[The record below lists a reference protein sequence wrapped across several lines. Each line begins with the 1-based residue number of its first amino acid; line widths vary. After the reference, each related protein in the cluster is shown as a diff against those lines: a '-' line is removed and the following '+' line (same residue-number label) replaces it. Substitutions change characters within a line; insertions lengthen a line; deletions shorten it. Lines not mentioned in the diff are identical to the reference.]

1 MSDLQWA
8 SVWAVNKYNFCC
20 NINAGYK
27 THILCLL
34 VEDQAPSLW
43 SRCSNLPQGWQ
54 CFDCH
59 SFELVWRVV
68 VVLLVC
74 GCYCSYYRWKKMGT
88 PATVLDAS
96 FLISLLRSCWC
107 SQARIDTASLIGS
120 VLFDGFVQKNRP
132 NSQSNNLD
140 EYAPAAASLTL
151 LRQCHAI
158 SPSQYFVNTSNIS
171 CNTVIQNQSQPTSC
185 RERQKEEE
193 ESGFWPY

>member
-1 MSDLQWA
+1 
-8 SVWAVNKYNFCC
+8 
-20 NINAGYK
+20 
-27 THILCLL
+27 
-34 VEDQAPSLW
+34 
-43 SRCSNLPQGWQ
+43 
-54 CFDCH
+54 
-59 SFELVWRVV
+59 
-68 VVLLVC
+68 
-74 GCYCSYYRWKKMGT
+74 MGT

-185 RERQKEEE
+185 RETERRRRIRLLTLLDRGGSLYGTGRIWFGDAMFVQQ
-193 ESGFWPY
+193 